1 MASVAAGIHTDQ
13 DYPLRSVRTK
23 LLCLA
28 LAEQAPADEP
38 SLNTNAHRQA
48 LAAAIEAYVEDEIT
62 LRLLGY

>member
-28 LAEQAPADEP
+28 LAEQFLADEP
-38 SLNTNAHRQA
+38 TLNDDAHKRA
-48 LAAAIEAYVEDEIT
+48 LAAAIEAFVENEIT
-62 LRLLGY
+62 LMILN